1 MMNFSRIAETL
12 GTKRFGADARRRLAG
27 IGVRSAPTL
36 KRAAQSPEGRARQN
50 VMRNLAVLSRTPSS
64 SLLATIRSAHPEN
77 ALIVVGVDGPT
88 GAGRATLCEEMR
100 KLAGDVTVIS
110 ASDFR
115 RPIDRSMLAGLSS
128 REVFEDCFDWQ
139 RLRREVLDPLSRG
152 QRAVYRM
159 SSGVGS
165 GANSGAHSGEWVRV
179 EPTGIILFEG
189 VYTLRPELYPLYDYT
204 VFVKPTQALPESGDA
219 VQAAEAWYQ
228 DAYHPAAMADTL
240 LEGDWF

>member
-1 MMNFSRIAETL
+1 MLSFSRITESL
-12 GTKRFGADARRRLAG
+12 GKTKIAKESRRRLTG

-36 KRAAQSPEGRARQN
+36 KRAGQSPEARARQN
-50 VMRNLAVLSRTPSS
+50 VLRNLAVLSRTPSS

-77 ALIVVGVDGPT
+77 SLIVVGVDGPT
-88 GAGRATLCEEMR
+88 GTGRTQLCKAMQDC
-100 KLAGDVTVIS
+100 ADDVTIIS

-115 RPIDRSMLAGLSS
+115 RPIEKSILAGLSS

-139 RLRREVLDPLSRG
+139 RLRREVLEPLSKG
-152 QRAVYRM
+152 QRAVYRK
-159 SSGVGS
+159 SG
-165 GANSGAHSGEWVRV
+165 GAGSGEWVRV

-189 VYTLRPELYPLYDYT
+189 IYTLRPELYPLYDYT
-204 VFVKPTQALPESGDA
+204 VFVKPNQRQPEEADVA
-219 VQAAEAWYQ
+219 QAAEAWYQ